1 MKSKNTYLLYFLV
14 YKNLQLKYKHS
25 LLGFIWSF
33 LHPLLYL
40 LIFNF
45 VFSKAFSTIQ
55 NYPLFVLSGL
65 IFWIYFSASCNQL
78 CQTFI
83 RNSHLIKSLNVKKMY
98 YAISEQG
105 AELFNFFIGL
115 CAFAILMYFLGMKLT
130 WNLLYIFPIVL
141 LFTFFTFSFGVIL
154 GSLNVFFRDIGIL
167 WNSLNPALFYLTPIA
182 YSIEIVPQK
191 YIFYFKL
198 NPLYHF
204 YYIMRN
210 VLYQGQPPEI
220 RYTLYC
226 LAICAITFVLA
237 FFIYRRT
244 RNGFISNL

>member
-1 MKSKNTYLLYFLV
+1 
-14 YKNLQLKYKHS
+14 
-25 LLGFIWSF
+25 
-33 LHPLLYL
+33 
-40 LIFNF
+40 
-45 VFSKAFSTIQ
+45 
-55 NYPLFVLSGL
+55 
-65 IFWIYFSASCNQL
+65 
-78 CQTFI
+78 
-83 RNSHLIKSLNVKKMY
+83 MY
-98 YAISEQG
+98 YAVSEQG
-105 AELFNFFIGL
+105 AELFNFFVGL

-210 VLYQGQPPEI
+210 VLYQGQPPEM

-237 FFIYRRT
+237 FFIYRKT

>member
-1 MKSKNTYLLYFLV
+1 
-14 YKNLQLKYKHS
+14 
-25 LLGFIWSF
+25 
-33 LHPLLYL
+33 
-40 LIFNF
+40 
-45 VFSKAFSTIQ
+45 
-55 NYPLFVLSGL
+55 VLSGL
-65 IFWIYFSASCNQL
+65 VFWIYFSASCNQL

-83 RNSHLIKSLNVKKMY
+83 RNSHLIKSLNVKKLY
-98 YAISEQG
+98 YAVSEQG
-105 AELFNFFIGL
+105 AELFNFFVGL

-141 LFTFFTFSFGVIL
+141 LFTFFSFSFGVIL

-167 WNSLNPALFYLTPIA
+167 WTSLNPALFYLTPIA
-182 YSIEIVPQK
+182 YSIEIIPKK

-210 VLYQGQPPEI
+210 VLYQGNPPDI

-226 LAICAITFVLA
+226 LVICVITFALA
-237 FFIYRRT
+237 VFVYRKT